1 MRVKDRR
8 ATPRPRPGPGERSA
22 LDDLVHR
29 LHGTASLLDIVAQ
42 HATMP
47 QRLQTAL
54 AMLFDSLNE
63 TAHRAEGLAE
73 DSGIDLTSELG
84 ITTDDLATMS
94 FVAATPPFHR
104 NPANLAAWLARAE
117 QAFTDWGE
125 VERVLG
131 QDDMELEASFMQ
143 AVPAHMRLVE
153 RLEALHMTAQADTKL
168 LEAALLRLAVAVA
181 RKEKF
186 DE

>member
-1 MRVKDRR
+1 VKDRR

-29 LHGTASLLDIVAQ
+29 LHGTASLLDIIAQ
-42 HATMP
+42 HASMP

-54 AMLFDSLNE
+54 SVLFEGLNE

-73 DSGIDLTSELG
+73 ESGIDLSSELG

-94 FVAATPPFHR
+94 FVAAVPSFQRTP
-104 NPANLAAWLARAE
+104 ADLGAWLARAE
-117 QAFTDWGE
+117 QGFADWGE
-125 VERVLG
+125 VERILG
-131 QDDMELEASFMQ
+131 QDDIELETMFMQ
-143 AVPAHMRLVE
+143 QVPSHMKLVE
-153 RLEALHMTAQADTKL
+153 RLEAMHSTAQADTKL

-186 DE
+186 EE